1 MKPQQNIENIDI
13 AKFRMVRNVECN
25 RTPILQ
31 NIPNY
36 KTSRFFFSK
45 ILLQIKGTTQWEGG
59 IYAST
64 VSSDPE
70 AQLGGGLAPE
80 RGAPPPLKN
89 KKKVWRISISQE
101 SGIIKPK

>member
-1 MKPQQNIENIDI
+1 MQSPTYFRISLKPKQNIENIDI
-13 AKFRMVRNVECN
+13 TKFRMVRNVECN

-45 ILLQIKGTTQWEGG
+45 ILFQMKGTTQWKGG

-70 AQLGGGLAPE
+70 AQLGGGGGLAPE
-80 RGAPPPLKN
+80 RGAPSP
-89 KKKVWRISISQE
+89 
-101 SGIIKPK
+101 